1 MIGIALPPLDA
12 FLYVLRLASMPAP
25 VTLALPIRN
34 VKQAALRDT
43 WHAPRPGGR
52 RHEGVDIFADR
63 GTPVYSTTE
72 GVVMRRGHNK
82 LGGNVLW
89 VLGPG
94 GQRHYYAHLERFAHL
109 SVGERIQ
116 PGTMLGYVGNTGNA
130 RTTPPHLH
138 YGIYGHAGAIN
149 PFPLFMASARRHGG
163 GRP

>member
-1 MIGIALPPLDA
+1 
-12 FLYVLRLASMPAP
+12 
-25 VTLALPIRN
+25 
-34 VKQAALRDT
+34 
-43 WHAPRPGGR
+43 
-52 RHEGVDIFADR
+52 
-63 GTPVYSTTE
+63 
-72 GVVMRRGHNK
+72 MRRGHNK